1 MKKKQAANYLE
12 YIPVRNPATEFTQ
25 DSAGIITLKKEW
37 TGFYSRI
44 AQKFF
49 HKPRFS
55 KIALDGYGS
64 FIWKSIDGCKD
75 VYALSKE
82 LDEAFPD
89 MEKSLPRLIKFLEIL
104 ASSLC
109 GKIKPIDSG
118 PPDKC
123 RRPLDILREACYP
136 HHIKYF

>member
-1 MKKKQAANYLE
+1 MLFDYLGLTEPWADCVEVPEEVELAVRKKNGATYLFLLNYMFHE
-12 YIPVRNPATEFTQ
+12 E
-25 DSAGIITLKKEW
+25 IITLKKEW

-104 ASSLC
+104 RDHQFIMW
-109 GKIKPIDSG
+109 KDQT
-118 PPDKC
+118 
-123 RRPLDILREACYP
+123 
-136 HHIKYF
+136 H

>member
-64 FIWKSIDGCKD
+64 FIWRSLCPGS
-75 VYALSKE
+75 LS
-82 LDEAFPD
+82 
-89 MEKSLPRLIKFLEIL
+89 SWKFSVTT
-104 ASSLC
+104 SSLC

-123 RRPLDILREACYP
+123 RRPLDILGEACYP

>member
-1 MKKKQAANYLE
+1 MKEESDVKKKQAANYLE
-12 YIPVRNPATEFTQ
+12 YIPVHNPATEFTQ

-104 ASSLC
+104 RDHQFIMW
-109 GKIKPIDSG
+109 KDQT
-118 PPDKC
+118 
-123 RRPLDILREACYP
+123 
-136 HHIKYF
+136 H